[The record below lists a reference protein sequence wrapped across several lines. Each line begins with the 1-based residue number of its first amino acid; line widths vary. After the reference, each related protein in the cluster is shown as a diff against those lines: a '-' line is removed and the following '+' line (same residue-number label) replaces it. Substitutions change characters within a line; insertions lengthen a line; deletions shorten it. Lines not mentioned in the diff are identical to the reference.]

1 MSGVSSVRALGQ
13 LRLDLQRPI
22 TSSALQE
29 QENKKHDVY
38 DATSRSVELP
48 LHTIPTSLIAAE
60 EAQQYDE
67 SQSRVTRNDIDFAG
81 KGCATSRGFVL
92 KNFLSAAECEA
103 LVAATE
109 GSSQSCFS
117 ASSAANAGLEKTKI
131 L

>member
-1 MSGVSSVRALGQ
+1 MAA
-13 LRLDLQRPI
+13 
-22 TSSALQE
+22 ALQDDDK
-29 QENKKHDVY
+29 NKKHNVY
-38 DATSRSVELP
+38 DATSRSVELA

-67 SQSRVTRNDIDFAG
+67 SQNRVTRNDIDFAG
-81 KGCATSRGFVL
+81 KDCDTSRGFVL

-109 GSSQSCFS
+109 GSSQNCFS
-117 ASSAANAGLEKTKI
+117 MSSLTAKAGLAKKS